1 MIRPIIRWF
10 RPVMPPRWAVVLVLF
25 WLLFI
30 EGLNL
35 WFWYWF
41 GRGDDSNE
49 LLKMRDGAAIAVMVL
64 YGAFRVVAF
73 HPFWRRTY
81 REWLTLAPWNSR
93 KPLPLG
99 PIHLVPQDLAV
110 LILVML
116 ALHGTEAGRISVLF
130 GFLLSYLVFL
140 GASFWATG
148 PWWMGYL
155 VVFSLGMVVRLMPIP
170 WLALALLVAVY
181 FVAWKGL
188 RMALARFPWPQWE
201 LYESVE
207 RSFTATSR
215 QRRDPFKATKRG
227 LGWPYDQLRAQQ
239 TSFCIPRRDA
249 LLVPLLA
256 GWCVYAVAA
265 AQPDPREGS
274 QMSFVLFLA
283 VLIGSCMFRFF
294 RYAIEHRPPIS
305 IFGRIATGRLIIPGY
320 DRILAAPLCML
331 VVGAI
336 SPIALRDVGMS
347 DVIAFPI
354 SISVSLVLLIAMN
367 MGPSYE
373 RWRLTGHH
381 RIAPQ
386 YGGNQE
392 FVRL

>member
-10 RPVMPPRWAVVLVLF
+10 RLVMPPRWVVVLVLF
-25 WLLFI
+25 TLLSI
-30 EGLNL
+30 EGLHL
-35 WFWYWF
+35 WAWYWI
-41 GRGDDSNE
+41 GVSGGITE
-49 LLKMRDGAAIAVMVL
+49 LRDNTAVGLMVL

-73 HPFWRRTY
+73 HPIWRRTY
-81 REWLTLAPWNSR
+81 REWLALIPWDSR
-93 KPLPLG
+93 KPLLLG
-99 PIHLVPQDLAV
+99 PIHLVTQDLAV
-110 LILVML
+110 LMLVML
-116 ALHGTEAGRISVLF
+116 ALYGTEIGRMYVAF
-130 GFLLSYLVFL
+130 AFLLSYLIVL
-140 GASFWATG
+140 SASFWATG

-155 VVFSLGMVVRLMPIP
+155 VVFGLGLAVRFTQSPL
-170 WLALALLVAVY
+170 LASAVLVAMY

-188 RMALARFPWPQWE
+188 RMALARFPWPLGE
-201 LYESVE
+201 LFEAVE
-207 RSFTATSR
+207 RSVSVTAR

-227 LGWPYDQLRAQQ
+227 LGWPYDQLRAYRQ
-239 TSFCIPRRDA
+239 TSFRIPRRDT

-256 GWCVYAVAA
+256 GWCVYAVVA

-274 QMSFVLFLA
+274 QMSFVLFLT
-283 VLIGSCMFRFF
+283 VLVGCCMFRFL
-294 RYAIEHRPPIS
+294 RYVIEHRPPIS

-336 SPIALRDVGMS
+336 SPIALRAVGMS
-347 DVIAFPI
+347 DAIAFPI
-354 SISVSLVLLIAMN
+354 SISLVLLIAMN

-386 YGGNQE
+386 YNGNQE